1 MGANTS
7 KMTGQRATWLRH
19 GAVYLALTTIAIA
32 QPLLQLYGSNVAVFA
47 AAGFEGNIVLWFGA
61 LVIAVP
67 TIAMLTLDVSAS
79 LLMPRWRHGIHLFL
93 VFVALWAFV
102 SVVARSVSFGPW
114 VIDAAFT
121 STIAVCLTLA
131 YHRMN
136 TMRAWLSYMSP
147 VALVVAVTFASSASA
162 VIWPPDVG
170 VIDISGASRTA
181 LDELRTVPQKDVS
194 VLWIVLDEAPLF
206 PLLTTEGKINAERF
220 PGFAALADSSTW
232 YRNVVATSQ
241 TTTDAVPAMLTGKW
255 PTSGVGPVLSNHRN
269 NLFTL
274 MNGHLAMDGHE
285 VATALCP
292 RTVCSKVSVSGSK
305 EIAEANSNAV
315 TTTAVENSESS
326 SVRRTALG
334 VFLRDA
340 LVVVGHKMLPAGLR
354 TRLPPID
361 EGWGGFG
368 AVDDLEEE
376 DTTSDTI
383 VRTLTTENLERAQS
397 TSVQQWEQ
405 GGPMSQLPVV
415 EGVIKRAT
423 QSDRPT
429 LHFAHVL
436 LPHRP
441 WMLTPD
447 MRYSRALPTDKR
459 SNKILDRVRDEYQAH
474 LLQYAAVDT
483 VIGDMVAGLKKS
495 ENWDRTM
502 IIVTADHGITFEP
515 GESKRKT
522 VNASNVGTLED
533 LYRIPLFIKYP
544 GQQAAAQDDCTAS
557 SVDILATVIAATG
570 IDAGWKTDGA
580 DLLRKCPQRTSRTVI
595 WPDGSAEM
603 TSEFSATIARAKY
616 YDSWVDA
623 EGNIADITRGGIN
636 GDLVG
641 TRMIASPSSEKRVR
655 WSIDRPDD
663 LQRIGTERLSFAPA
677 QIQGRL
683 TASRSFAKDEEGLLV
698 IDGVVVGIISEL
710 AGLQSGAST
719 SFRTTLLSSALLS
732 GKHTVEMWVAS
743 GSGTGRTV
751 AKRVGG

>member
-1 MGANTS
+1 MGADTTE
-7 KMTGQRATWLRH
+7 MTGQWAIWLRH

-47 AAGFEGNIVLWFGA
+47 AAGFEGSIVLWFGA
-61 LVIAVP
+61 LVLAVP
-67 TIAMLTLDVSAS
+67 TLALLAIDVSAS
-79 LLMPRWRHGIHLFL
+79 LLMPLRRHGIHLFL
-93 VFVALWAFV
+93 VFASLWAFV

-114 VIDAAFT
+114 IADALFTAVIA
-121 STIAVCLTLA
+121 IGLTFA
-131 YHRMN
+131 YHRMS
-136 TMRAWLSYMSP
+136 TMRAWLTYLSP
-147 VALVVAVTFASSASA
+147 VALVVAITFMSSASA
-162 VIWPPDVG
+162 VIWPPEVG
-170 VIDISGASRTA
+170 IVDISGASRSA
-181 LDELRTVPQKDVS
+181 LDELGTVPQEDVS

-206 PLLTTEGKINAERF
+206 PLLTTEGKINANRF
-220 PGFAALADSSTW
+220 PGFASLAESSTW

-292 RTVCSKVSVSGSK
+292 RKVCSKVSVSGSK
-305 EIAEANSNAV
+305 EIAEANSDV
-315 TTTAVENSESS
+315 TTTTINDPASS
-326 SVRRTALG
+326 TVQRTALG
-334 VFLRDA
+334 TFMRDA
-340 LVVVGHKMLPAGLR
+340 LVVVGHKILPAQLR
-354 TRLPPID
+354 TKLPPID

-368 AVDDLEEE
+368 AVDDVEDE
-376 DTTSDTI
+376 DTTSDT
-383 VRTLTTENLERAQS
+383 VPRTLTTENLERAKS
-397 TSVQQWEQ
+397 TSVREWEQ

-415 EGVIKRAT
+415 EGIIERAT

-459 SNKILDRVRDEYQAH
+459 SNEILDRVRDEYQAH

-483 VIGDMVAGLKKS
+483 VIGDMVDGLKKS

-502 IIVTADHGITFEP
+502 IIVTADHGITFVP

-522 VNASNVGTLED
+522 VNASNVETLED

-544 GQQAAAQDDCTAS
+544 GQQAAALDDCTAS
-557 SVDILATVIAATG
+557 SVDLLATVIAATG
-570 IDAGWKTDGA
+570 IDAGWNTDGG
-580 DLLRKCPQRTSRTVI
+580 DLLRDCRRRESRKVI
-595 WPDGSAEM
+595 WPDGSAEL
-603 TSEFSATIARAKY
+603 SSGFSAAIARAKY

-623 EGNIADITRGGIN
+623 EGNVADISRAGIN

-641 TRMIASPSSEKRVR
+641 MRVTSANISETKLR
-655 WSIDRPDD
+655 WTIDRPDD
-663 LQRIGTERLSFAPA
+663 LQRIGMKRLSFAPA
-677 QIQGRL
+677 QIQGQL
-683 TASRSFAKDEEGLLV
+683 TAARDFADDEEGLLV
-698 IDGVVVGIISEL
+698 IDGVVVGLISEV
-710 AGLQSGAST
+710 AGLRKGSST
-719 SFRTTLLSSALLS
+719 TFRTTLLSSALFS
-732 GKHTVEMWVAS
+732 GEHAVEMWVVA
-743 GSGTGRTV
+743 GTGATRSLTRI
-751 AKRVGG
+751 AGG

>member
-1 MGANTS
+1 MGADT
-7 KMTGQRATWLRH
+7 TDTRGQKALWLRH
-19 GAVYLALTTIAIA
+19 GAVYMALTTIAIA

-47 AAGFEGNIVLWFGA
+47 AAGYEGAIVLWFAA
-61 LVIAVP
+61 LVIAIP
-67 TIAMLTLDVSAS
+67 TIAMLTLDISAS
-79 LLMPRWRHGIHLFL
+79 LLMPRRRHGIHLVL

-102 SVVARSVSFGPW
+102 SVVVRSVSFGPW
-114 VIDAAFT
+114 VADAVFT
-121 STIAVCLTLA
+121 AAIAIGLTVA
-131 YHRMN
+131 YHRLN
-136 TMRAWLSYMSP
+136 TMRAWLMYLSP
-147 VALVVAVTFASSASA
+147 IALVVSIAFATSASA
-162 VIWPPDVG
+162 VIWPPEVG
-170 VIDISGASRTA
+170 VVDISGASRTA
-181 LDELRTVPQKDVS
+181 LDELRTVPQEDVS

-206 PLLTTEGKINAERF
+206 PLLTTDGQVNAKRF
-220 PGFAALADSSTW
+220 PGFASLAESSTW
-232 YRNVVATSQ
+232 YRNVLATSQ

-255 PTSGVGPVLSNHRN
+255 PTSGVGPVLSNHKN

-292 RTVCSKVSVSGSK
+292 RKVCSKVSVSGSK
-305 EIAEANSNAV
+305 EIAEANSDVA
-315 TTTAVENSESS
+315 TTTTIDTSESPTM
-326 SVRRTALG
+326 RRTALST
-334 VFLRDA
+334 FLRDA

-354 TRLPPID
+354 TKLPPID

-368 AVDDLEEE
+368 AVDNLEEE
-376 DTTSDTI
+376 DATSDT
-383 VRTLTTENLERAQS
+383 VPRTLTTENLERANS
-397 TSVQQWEQ
+397 TSVQQWQQ

-447 MRYSRALPTDKR
+447 MRYSRALATDKR
-459 SNKILDRVRDEYQAH
+459 SNEILDRVRDEYQAH

-483 VIGDMVAGLKKS
+483 VIGDMVSNLKKS

-502 IIVTADHGITFEP
+502 IIVTADHGITFVP

-522 VNASNVGTLED
+522 VNASNIGTLED
-533 LYRIPLFIKYP
+533 LYRVPLFIKYP

-557 SVDILATVIAATG
+557 SVDILATVVAATG

-580 DLLRKCPQRTSRTVI
+580 DLLRTCPQRKSRTVI
-595 WPDGSAEM
+595 WADGSAEM
-603 TSEFSATIARAKY
+603 STGFSAAIARAKY

-623 EGNIADITRGGIN
+623 EGDVADITRGGKS

-641 TRMIASPSSEKRVR
+641 TRVITNASSETKVR

-663 LQRIGTERLSFAPA
+663 LQRIGTDRLSFAPA

-683 TASRSFAKDEEGLLV
+683 NASRNFSADEEGLLV
-698 IDGVVVGIISEL
+698 IDGVVVGVISEL
-710 AGLQSGAST
+710 AGLQSGEST
-719 SFRTTLLSSALLS
+719 TFRTTLLSSALFS
-732 GKHTVEMWVAS
+732 GKHRVEMWVAS
-743 GSGTGRTV
+743 GSGTKRAA
-751 AKRVGG
+751 AKVTGG